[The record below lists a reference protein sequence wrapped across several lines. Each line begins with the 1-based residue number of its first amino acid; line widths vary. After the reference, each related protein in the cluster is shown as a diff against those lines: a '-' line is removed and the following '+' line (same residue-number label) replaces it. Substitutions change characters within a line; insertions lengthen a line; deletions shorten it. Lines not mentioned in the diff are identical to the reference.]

1 MVIQTG
7 LPKPAVLREMMRQ
20 FVEHQTRMVLE
31 TLLADAPALVELLH
45 LVIQAQKPGLV
56 DEPHFRLG
64 FQDGD
69 EWYYVEDCDK
79 DITLQ
84 VVLAFFDRAALDD
97 KQAVPSDF
105 PTFEYRVGFVWGW
118 LFALIRSGNVVRVQ
132 PVVMSSLV
140 AGTSLVVVGPPIHND
155 SPRERSMPNATQHTP
170 NNQRQLAAPGRRR
183 NKRKEG

>member
-1 MVIQTG
+1 MIRTA

-20 FVEHQTRMVLE
+20 FVEHQTQIVLE
-31 TLLADAPALVELLH
+31 TMLADAPALVELLH

-56 DEPHFRLG
+56 DESHFRLG

-69 EWYYVEDCDK
+69 EWYYYNDCDK

-84 VVLAFFDRAALDD
+84 AVLAFFDRAALDE
-97 KQAVPSDF
+97 KQVVPSDF

-140 AGTSLVVVGPPIHND
+140 SDRSTVAVGPPVHND
-155 SPRERSMPNATQHTP
+155 SPRERSTPNAERLTP
-170 NNQRQLAAPGRRR
+170 NSQRQLEAPKRRR
-183 NKRKEG
+183 NTRKEG